1 MFTRPA
7 GGGHRHLLPGPHREP
22 RAHVARART
31 SSILTV
37 FPRGDQWP
45 QWTSPPEPRQ
55 EGFTGVRG
63 LEAPEG
69 PGPPAPPVP
78 RGWEQ
83 LKQSV
88 CPASASRCPAAPV
101 GGGSG
106 GFWEGAVGAW
116 MWLRGTSSAPA
127 GLRRAARWE
136 PIICKETP
144 SQVVQTDAL
153 EP

>member
-1 MFTRPA
+1 MCLQDPQVKGTDICC
-7 GGGHRHLLPGPHREP
+7 PGPTASHGPKWPERVLP
-22 RAHVARART
+22 P
-31 SSILTV
+31 SSLSSHEEINGPNGLHL
-37 FPRGDQWP
+37 P
-45 QWTSPPEPRQ
+45 SHEPRQ

-69 PGPPAPPVP
+69 LGPPAPPVP
-78 RGWEQ
+78 RGWEH

-88 CPASASRCPAAPV
+88 CPASPCPAASV

-144 SQVVQTDAL
+144 SQV